1 MKKYKGAVFFDY
13 DGTLVDEV
21 DHIKTVMPK
30 TLEAIKRLQD
40 NGYAALLCSGRTK
53 RFLEAD
59 IEHFDGAVTCNGSY
73 AEVDGEVLRDIYI
86 EEDLLHEVIDKYFI
100 RDTIIQM
107 DTQDVTYYLHN
118 DEEFFKYFCR
128 LFSLPME
135 WYAPWKY
142 WEKQHISKLT
152 MNYKAPDVFEDFK
165 REYADT
171 FECAKHVRENFFD
184 ITLKGVTKGD
194 AVVQVANDLGI
205 SKENL
210 YAFGD
215 SDNDV
220 EMLKNVGT
228 GIGMGRCSD
237 AVKESADMF
246 TQTTKENGIYNA
258 LNELELI

>member
-1 MKKYKGAVFFDY
+1 M
-13 DGTLVDEV
+13 DEV
-21 DHIKTVMPK
+21 LNYSMNEMAGADFDCSCGRHH
-30 TLEAIKRLQD
+30 TL
-40 NGYAALLCSGRTK
+40 
-53 RFLEAD
+53 
-59 IEHFDGAVTCNGSY
+59 AVSY
-73 AEVDGEVLRDIYI
+73 THLI

-171 FECAKHVRENFFD
+171 FE
-184 ITLKGVTKGD
+184 
-194 AVVQVANDLGI
+194 
-205 SKENL
+205 
-210 YAFGD
+210 
-215 SDNDV
+215 
-220 EMLKNVGT
+220 
-228 GIGMGRCSD
+228 
-237 AVKESADMF
+237 
-246 TQTTKENGIYNA
+246 
-258 LNELELI
+258 